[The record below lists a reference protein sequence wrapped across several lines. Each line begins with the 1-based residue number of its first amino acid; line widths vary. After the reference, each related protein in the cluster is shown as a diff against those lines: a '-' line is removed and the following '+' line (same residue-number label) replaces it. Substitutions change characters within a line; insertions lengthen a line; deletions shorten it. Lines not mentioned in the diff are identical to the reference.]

1 MTQEFQAL
9 MRLVAAGSFGYSTTD
24 ISSDVDWIK
33 LEKMAHDHGVQP
45 LVGYALRLSPSL
57 QCPDGVRKRMV
68 ADMRQTAFSNN
79 AWKSAALQLISEM
92 RSAGIPVLLIKG
104 YSLASCYTAPDCRL
118 SGDTDLLISP
128 EYEKKA
134 CQFLESKGFHVKPR
148 WQHWHHA
155 VCEHPVIGCV
165 ELHVQLYDEFVED
178 IWFKKLEG
186 EKFICE
192 EPITVQSEGYEYATL
207 APTDHLLFLIL
218 HLVKH
223 FIMAGMSLRMMM
235 DVVLFFVKNAS
246 QIDHKRIWNTINN
259 LGFGRVVQ
267 SILGAIIQYSDVD
280 PAVIPGFEGA
290 NSQDIELLVDD
301 LEKGGWLGSNDKQAR
316 EESGNEY
323 NRQMMTREKGKR
335 AYLLHMV
342 YLKVSRAVFALFPPF
357 KVLANQYPFL
367 KNKPILMP
375 WAWVKYVV
383 YRLRQAAQRKF
394 LTRGLAKDESNIS
407 SAGSE
412 RIELFKKFGML

>member
-9 MRLVAAGSFGYSTTD
+9 MRLVAAGSFGDSATD

-57 QCPDGVRKRMV
+57 QCPDDVRKRMV

-79 AWKSAALQLISEM
+79 AWKSAALQLITEM

-104 YSLASCYTAPDCRL
+104 YSLASCYAAPDCRL

-178 IWFKKLEG
+178 IWFKKVDG
-186 EKFICE
+186 KKFVCE
-192 EPITVQSEGYEYATL
+192 EPVTVQVDGYEYATL

-218 HLVKH
+218 HLIKH
-223 FIMAGMSLRMMM
+223 FIMAGMSLRMLL
-235 DVVLFFVKNAS
+235 DVVLFWVKNAA
-246 QIDHKRIWNTINN
+246 QIDAERVWSTIDA
-259 LGFGRVVQ
+259 LGFRKIVQ
-267 SILGAIIQYSDVD
+267 SIFGAVIQYSDLN
-280 PAVIPGFEGA
+280 PEMLPGYRQPDE
-290 NSQDIELLVDD
+290 QDIELLLDD

-323 NRQMMTREKGKR
+323 NRLMITREKGKL
-335 AYLLHMV
+335 AYYLNTI
-342 YLKVSRAVFALFPPF
+342 YLKVSRVAFALFPPY
-357 KVLANQYPFL
+357 KVLAKQYPYL
-367 KNKPILMP
+367 QKQPVLIPL
-375 WAWVKYVV
+375 AWGQYVG
-383 YRLRQAAQRKF
+383 YRLKQAAQRKF
-394 LTRGLAKDESNIS
+394 LTRGVAKNVDSLSN
-407 SAGSE
+407 AGAE
-412 RIELFKKFGML
+412 RIELFKKFGMM